1 MTVGASVSQFYLHK
15 LFQHEFASFAKF
27 LSALEL
33 RILAEEFAEFV
44 KESEREVFR
53 NLCSH
58 QPPPFLFSK
67 TSAKFR
73 KEIFVI

>member
-1 MTVGASVSQFYLHK
+1 MNLRPLLNSLVHWNYVFLQKAS
-15 LFQHEFASFAKF
+15 
-27 LSALEL
+27 
-33 RILAEEFAEFV
+33 EFV

-53 NLCSH
+53 NLCPH

-67 TSAKFR
+67 TSATFR